1 MLNKQTWE
9 DYLYKLIFTDTYQ
22 SHIRRRIKVLLNC
35 AFCRSIHQT
44 KILTP
49 YSFCVCCLC
58 SQMTERRGVGLGA
71 SFDAEW
77 SRYFR
82 SFLSSRSQS
91 WISWLCLFKI
101 NDQKITRYPLKL
113 VKILTKAKW
122 GNHTARKLIF
132 LSWKNWNIKY
142 LKNMAA
148 KIRLQWNIL
157 TPINWLLDLLIN
169 YMVNQ
174 IISTFLGN
182 SSKMVS
188 NAMLQC
194 F

>member
-1 MLNKQTWE
+1 MLLMLTNDWKEGGGAGGFIWRGMTSLFPVIFKQP
-9 DYLYKLIFTDTYQ
+9 L
-22 SHIRRRIKVLLNC
+22 
-35 AFCRSIHQT
+35 A
-44 KILTP
+44 ILDFMIM
-49 YSFCVCCLC
+49 S
-58 SQMTERRGVGLGA
+58 
-71 SFDAEW
+71 
-77 SRYFR
+77 
-82 SFLSSRSQS
+82 
-91 WISWLCLFKI
+91 FKI